1 MITSFQGPSA
11 DSAWQR
17 VAEAFRQSVGIQDQD
32 SRDGATKEILH
43 AAISISD
50 PRQRWVVSREP
61 PLNIAFALAEVVWIM
76 TGRRD
81 LKFLTYWNSELPKYV
96 GPGPD
101 LHGAYGYRLRQHF
114 GIDQLDRAY
123 QSLKH
128 NPDGRQVVL
137 QLWDPS
143 IDMPQFEGKPVDQ
156 DVPCNTS
163 AMLKVRDGKLE
174 WMQVLR
180 SNDMFLGAPHNLV
193 QFTSVQ
199 EVIAGWLEVECGSY
213 NQISD
218 SLHVYDRDWENVA
231 RSMPVVRAPA
241 NTDELAQPR
250 QASTW
255 LFSELERR
263 IELMASPETE
273 PDAVEALSSWDAAPQ
288 AYVNI
293 ATVLTAEALR
303 RRGLRGL
310 ASKTMT
316 RCTNP
321 IYQQL
326 WSRWYSSRPRRL
338 TANQE
343 SATYCRKA
351 S

>member
-1 MITSFQGPSA
+1 MITSFQGQSA
-11 DSAWQR
+11 DSAWQLA
-17 VAEAFRQSVGIQDQD
+17 AEAFRQSVGIQDQD

-61 PLNIAFALAEVVWIM
+61 PINIAFALVEVVWIM

-81 LKFLTYWNSELPKYV
+81 LEFLTYWNSELPKYV

-101 LHGAYGYRLRQHF
+101 LHGAYGYRLRHHF

-123 QSLKH
+123 QALKH

-137 QLWDPS
+137 QLWDPR
-143 IDMPQFEGKPVDQ
+143 IDVPQFDGKPVDQ

-163 AMLKVRDGKLE
+163 AMLKIRDGKLE

-180 SNDMFLGAPHNLV
+180 SNDMFLGVPHNLV

-199 EVIAGWLEVECGSY
+199 EVMAGWLEVECGSY

-231 RSMPVVRAPA
+231 RSMPVVRASA
-241 NTDELAQPR
+241 NVDDLAQPR
-250 QASTW
+250 HASNR

-263 IELMASPETE
+263 VELMASPETE
-273 PDAVEALSSWDAAPQ
+273 PDAVEVLSSWDAAPQ

-310 ASKTMT
+310 ASKTMA

-326 WSRWYSSRPRRL
+326 WSQWCSSRPRKL